1 MTVYRWERANQEEFA
16 VNQVVY
22 SNADIEMWYDW
33 TAQLND
39 TKFTEDCFWVVE
51 EGRRI
56 GGILKLGDTLMYPF
70 LIPPFSDREKF
81 WTGLLGSLGE
91 KVAHINGV
99 MQQDADI
106 LLARGFESQ
115 VVRRVMCSP
124 ASSGKMI
131 ALAEGYSLHPFD
143 GATDLN
149 EIQELIRSAYTGSLD
164 YEIFGTPSDEE
175 LRGDIQYLLDVYRQR
190 NLSVYVADKHSG
202 KPIGVC
208 IAGVGEKMP
217 LGFAE
222 IAEIGV
228 EPSHRGRGIAELMLH
243 HVKHQARPYTDVVK
257 LCVTVGNPAENLYR
271 KAGFQGGPS
280 FAKMSRMPRA
290 NMK

>member
-1 MTVYRWERANQEEFA
+1 MAVYQWERADQEEFA

-22 SNADIEMWYDW
+22 STADLEMWYDW
-33 TAQLND
+33 TARLND
-39 TKFTEDCFWVVE
+39 TKFTEDCFWILD

-70 LIPPFSDREKF
+70 LIPPFSERERF
-81 WTGLLGSLGE
+81 WTGLLGSLE
-91 KVAHINGV
+91 ENIAHINGV
-99 MQQDADI
+99 MQQDAD
-106 LLARGFESQ
+106 LLRASGFESQ
-115 VVRRVMCSP
+115 SARRVMCSP
-124 ASSGKMI
+124 VSSAEPVG
-131 ALAEGYSLHPFD
+131 LADEYALHPFD

-149 EIQELIRSAYTGSLD
+149 EIRKLIRSAYTGGLD

-175 LRGDIQYLLDVYRQR
+175 LRSDIRYLLDVYRKR

-202 KPIGVC
+202 QPIGVC
-208 IAGVGEKMP
+208 IAGIGEKMP

-228 EPSHRGRGIAELMLH
+228 EPSHRGRGIAEFMLH
-243 HVKHQARPYTDVVK
+243 HVKCQARLYTDVVK
-257 LCVTVGNPAENLYR
+257 LCVTVGNPAEKLYR
-271 KAGFQGGPS
+271 KAGFQSGPE
-280 FAKMSRMPRA
+280 FAKTSRVLRE